1 MKIILLDQI
10 PVSAQQ
16 HSPARVVFRF
26 SESLQEAP
34 PSASPPLTITRLALE
49 PPPTPAA
56 LPTVTQPGCGLWEQ
70 AAQEVLCVAPSRLL
84 SLPFSAYT

>member
-10 PVSAQQ
+10 PESAQQ
-16 HSPARVVFRF
+16 HSPARVVFGF

-56 LPTVTQPGCGLWEQ
+56 LPTVTQPGCGLREQ
-70 AAQEVLCVAPSRLL
+70 AAQEVLRVASR
-84 SLPFSAYT
+84 PFLQKMFFAA